1 MPEFDKNIDR
11 APYSTRKLA
20 QPTEGRNSTGKDMV
34 EYGVR

>member
-20 QPTEGRNSTGKDMV
+20 QPTEGSKDMV